1 MSNTARLDLLDL
13 DAPLERA
20 TVSDG
25 KPLMLDPQT
34 IRASHWANR
43 HESSFRDADFEELK
57 AEIESAGGNVQP
69 IKVRPL
75 EAAAGG
81 VRYEV
86 VFGHRRH
93 RACLELGLKVAA
105 FTEEVGDLQ
114 LWMQMERENRS
125 RKDLSAWE
133 QGITYQR
140 ALDAGMFPSAL
151 ALSKAIGRSVGAV
164 SGALAIANLPIEV
177 IEAFA
182 SPSDV
187 QFRYAKELRDAV
199 VQAPEAVLAA
209 AKALKATGPQPA
221 AEVFKKLTEA
231 AVSDF
236 QPLKTAAGGTAAIAT
251 GGAIAST
258 PNDFQPLKTAT
269 GDSARPPEG
278 GRSDAARSDFQPL
291 KTNEAVIPGDKGN
304 GSTKGKV
311 AASAIPER
319 RAKISGKAV
328 VFRTSGTN
336 TVLEIDGALLPKE
349 KWADFEEGI
358 RKLLK

>member
-1 MSNTARLDLLDL
+1 MSRTARLDLGDL

-25 KPLMLDPQT
+25 KPLLLDPQT
-34 IRASHWANR
+34 IRSSRWANR
-43 HESSFRDADFEELK
+43 HESSFQDADFEELK

-75 EAAAGG
+75 EAGAGG

-86 VFGHRRH
+86 VFGHRRY

-105 FTEEVGDLQ
+105 ITEEVGDLQ

-133 QGITYQR
+133 QGVAYQR
-140 ALDAGMFPSAL
+140 ALDAGFFPNAL
-151 ALSKAIGRSVGAV
+151 AMSKAIGRSVGAV
-164 SGALAIANLPIEV
+164 SGALAIANLPVEV
-177 IEAFA
+177 IAAFA

-209 AKALKATGPQPA
+209 AKALKDTGPQPA

-231 AVSDF
+231 ASGAF
-236 QPLKTAAGGTAAIAT
+236 QPLKTASDAVAAAPSEEE
-251 GGAIAST
+251 APAV
-258 PNDFQPLKTAT
+258 PDKFQPLKTAT
-269 GDSARPPEG
+269 EADVENPQDSHF
-278 GRSDAARSDFQPL
+278 DASSSDFQPL
-291 KTNEAVIPGDKGN
+291 KTNGLAVPGDKGN
-304 GSTKGKV
+304 GAPKSRTEAMAV
-311 AASAIPER
+311 PER
-319 RAKISGKAV
+319 RAKIGGKPV
-328 VFRTSGTN
+328 VFRASGKS
-336 TVLEIDGALLPKE
+336 TVLEIDAALLPQE
-349 KWADFEEGI
+349 QWADFEKML
-358 RKLLK
+358 RKLWK